1 MLEDSTVKKQNQ
13 FSLNEVVQAVSS
25 AQQSKSLRP
34 AQTAEFLGIG
44 LSTLWVW
51 AKRPDFPRPRKIGP
65 KVTVWDLSELIAW
78 RDAQQAE

>member
-1 MLEDSTVKKQNQ
+1 MKNQ
-13 FSLNEVVQAVSS
+13 DHLYTT

-44 LSTLWVW
+44 LSTLWTW

-65 KVTVWDLSELIAW
+65 KVTVWDLSELIQW
-78 RDAQQAE
+78 RDAQQEQ